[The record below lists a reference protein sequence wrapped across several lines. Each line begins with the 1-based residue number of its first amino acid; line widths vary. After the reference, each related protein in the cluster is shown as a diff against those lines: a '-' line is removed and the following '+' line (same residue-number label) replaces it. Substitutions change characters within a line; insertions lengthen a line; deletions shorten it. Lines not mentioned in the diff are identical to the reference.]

1 MNKEKERQ
9 VNQFMDS
16 LSDIDGDL
24 LMDVLP
30 PAPVRQ
36 VKKHPALAWKRWSTI
51 AAGLVFLVMI
61 GFIIR
66 LTGGLGMLSTKDLA
80 PADLR
85 EDQEGYGNSLPQN
98 FEPEVQAPPNLTTS
112 SRGLAESVRA
122 MMDLTD
128 RVSADLLCGCGAD
141 NRAYSPA
148 GFYQAL
154 QLLEEEEDREGFS
167 LEAYQGQGMDLDYQ
181 ASLEGENLLQKIRLA
196 IRVQAIAETEVSPH
210 GILFYQ
216 FPEASAYRKSGD
228 GSLAA
233 RLPLEGGMLY
243 VLLPDEGRTPD
254 DLLAEESLFSNL
266 IKLEGDGERVNLR
279 MPALSVKTQADPETG
294 ETGGGQGRTFASLGQ
309 AIELDFIPLPP
320 GEPAPDLTVIEVD
333 RPFIYLLTDD
343 DGIPLIAGVLRDPIR
358 P

>member
-16 LSDIDGDL
+16 LSGIDGDL

-36 VKKHPALAWKRWSTI
+36 VKKRQVIAWKRWSTM
-51 AAGLVFLVMI
+51 AAGLLILVMV

-80 PADLR
+80 PADLS
-85 EDQEGYGNSLPQN
+85 EDQGTYGVAVPKNGQ
-98 FEPEVQAPPNLTTS
+98 PESHDFPGSVSNN
-112 SRGLAESVRA
+112 RGLAESSRA

-154 QLLEEEEDREGFS
+154 QLLEAEEGGESFS
-167 LEAYQGQGMDLDYQ
+167 LESYPNRGLDLDYQ
-181 ASLEGENLLQKIRLA
+181 ASQEGEKLLQKIHLT
-196 IRVQAIAETEVSPH
+196 IRARAMAETRESPH

-216 FPEASAYRKSGD
+216 LPEASAYGKSED

-233 RLPLEGGMLY
+233 KLPLEGGMLY
-243 VLLPDEGRTPD
+243 LLLPDEGRTPD
-254 DLLAEESLFSNL
+254 DLLAEGSLFSDL
-266 IKLEGDGERVNLR
+266 IELEGPGQRVSLR
-279 MPALSVKTQADPETG
+279 MPALSLKTQADPMTG
-294 ETGGGQGRTFASLGQ
+294 EAAGGQAGAFLSLGQ
-309 AIELDFIPLPP
+309 AIELDFIPLSP
-320 GEPAPDLTVIEVD
+320 GDLDPNSQVIVLD
-333 RPFIYLLTDD
+333 RPFIFLVTDD
-343 DGIPLIAGVLRDPIR
+343 DAVPLLAGVLRDPSS

>member
-16 LSDIDGDL
+16 LSGIDGDL

-36 VKKHPALAWKRWSTI
+36 VKKRQVIAWKRWSTL
-51 AAGLVFLVMI
+51 AAGLVFLIMI
-61 GFIIR
+61 GFIIS
-66 LTGGLGMLSTKDLA
+66 LTGGLGRLSTKDLA
-80 PADLR
+80 PADLS
-85 EDQEGYGNSLPQN
+85 EEQESYGDTFPMNHEPGVQTPPDLPTN
-98 FEPEVQAPPNLTTS
+98 T
-112 SRGLAESVRA
+112 RGLAESVQV

-154 QLLEEEEDREGFS
+154 QLLEEEEGREGFS
-167 LEAYQGQGMDLDYQ
+167 LESDQDRGLDLDYQ
-181 ASLEGENLLQKIRLA
+181 ARQEGEKLLQKIRLTL
-196 IRVQAIAETEVSPH
+196 RVKAIAETQESPH

-216 FPEASAYRKSGD
+216 LPEVSAYKESED
-228 GSLAA
+228 GTLAA
-233 RLPLEGGMLY
+233 KLPLEGGMLY

-254 DLLAEESLFSNL
+254 DLLAEASLFSNL
-266 IKLEGDGERVNLR
+266 IGLEGPGERVSLR
-279 MPALSVKTQADPETG
+279 MPALSLKTQADPMTG
-294 ETGGGQGRTFASLGQ
+294 EAAGGQAGAFLSLDQ

-320 GEPAPDLTVIEVD
+320 GDLTPASQVIELD
-333 RPFIYLLTDD
+333 RPFIFLVTDEDAVPLL
-343 DGIPLIAGVLRDPIR
+343 AGVLRDPSR